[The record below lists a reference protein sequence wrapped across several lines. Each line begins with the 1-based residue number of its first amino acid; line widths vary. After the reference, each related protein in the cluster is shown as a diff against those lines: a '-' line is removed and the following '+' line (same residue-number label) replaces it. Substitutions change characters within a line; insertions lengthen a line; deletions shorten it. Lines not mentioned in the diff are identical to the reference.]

1 MKYVTFSFNNYKNYF
16 YLPLEDICIH
26 KDIAAFVDKD
36 AKVKAKR
43 ETAFLIKDANFMGF
57 CGENSLKKFKVDYI
71 SKEVFIDMADL
82 NFDIHT
88 KELLDNILSKYKLK

>member
-1 MKYVTFSFNNYKNYF
+1 M
-16 YLPLEDICIH
+16 
-26 KDIAAFVDKD
+26 
-36 AKVKAKR
+36 
-43 ETAFLIKDANFMGF
+43 IKDANFMGF

-88 KELLDNILSKYKLK
+88 KELLDNILSKHKLK